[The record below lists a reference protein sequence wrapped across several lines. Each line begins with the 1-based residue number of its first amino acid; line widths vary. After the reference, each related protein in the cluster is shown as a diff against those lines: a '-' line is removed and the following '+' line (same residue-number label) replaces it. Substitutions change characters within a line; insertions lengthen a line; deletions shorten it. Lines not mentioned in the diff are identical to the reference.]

1 MTDDVIERVAR
12 AWDAARCATHGPS
25 CPPMSETNLRAIMPM
40 ISAALSALRAGDT
53 LPNGLVV
60 ERDWRYPEDTYIDAR
75 NPAKER

>member
-1 MTDDVIERVAR
+1 MSDEVIKRVA
-12 AWDAARCATHGPS
+12 A
-25 CPPMSETNLRAIMPM
+25 ELRAAYH
-40 ISAALSALRAGDT
+40 SAGTFEEYATAALSALRAGDT